1 MRFLPSSVRPLV
13 GTPLDDLRPLVYI
26 LWKADFEATSRDVAE
41 FYSTSDHVPQGN
53 RFNALNIS
61 KMYLELDQVEH
72 TDP

>member
-1 MRFLPSSVRPLV
+1 MSFLPSSVRPLV

-26 LWKADFEATSRDVAE
+26 LWKVDFEATSRDVAE